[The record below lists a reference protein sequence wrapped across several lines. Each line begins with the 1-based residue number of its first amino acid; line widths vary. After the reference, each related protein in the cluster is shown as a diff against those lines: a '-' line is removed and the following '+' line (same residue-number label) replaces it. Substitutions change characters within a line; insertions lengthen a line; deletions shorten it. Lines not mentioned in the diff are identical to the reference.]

1 MNNYNK
7 AQGFSLVEIAIVLV
21 IVGLLLGTFIGSFT
35 GRIDATRRDNTKKEL
50 IDIKQ
55 ALTGFA
61 FTNGH
66 LPCPDTNVPPD
77 GLENN
82 NRVAGV
88 CNPAG
93 AVGVLPW
100 ITLGLGSADAWDTR
114 YRYWVDN
121 VYADDGTVGNVFSLF
136 SANGSG
142 VIQQPDYVADA
153 SGATLTNMAENV
165 VAVVFSH
172 GKNTLG
178 GSNLNNVVNAIPA
191 TNVDELENDNNGG
204 VFVSRPPSAI
214 NATTAGG
221 EFDDIVIW
229 LSEFELKAKMVEAGK
244 LP

>member
-1 MNNYNK
+1 MNNYSK
-7 AQGFSLVEIAIVLV
+7 AQGFSLVEIAVVLV
-21 IVGLLLGTFIGSFT
+21 IVGLLLGTFIGSFA
-35 GRIDATRRDNTKKEL
+35 GRIDTTRRDNAKKEL
-50 IDIKQ
+50 VEIKQ
-55 ALTGFA
+55 ALLGFA
-61 FTNGH
+61 FTNGY

-77 GLENN
+77 GIENN

-93 AVGVLPW
+93 AVGLLPW
-100 ITLGLGSADAWDTR
+100 ITLGLGNADVWDTR
-114 YRYWVDN
+114 YSYWVDN
-121 VYADDGTVGNVFSLF
+121 VYADDGTVTNVFSLL

-153 SGATLTNMAENV
+153 TGATLANMAANI

-178 GSNLNNVVNAIPA
+178 GRNINNVVSAIPV
-191 TNVDELENDNNGG
+191 TNVDELENVSNDG
-204 VFVSRPPSAI
+204 VFVSRPPSDV
-214 NATTAGG
+214 NTTTAGG

-229 LSEFELKAKMVEAGK
+229 LSEFELKAKMVDAGK